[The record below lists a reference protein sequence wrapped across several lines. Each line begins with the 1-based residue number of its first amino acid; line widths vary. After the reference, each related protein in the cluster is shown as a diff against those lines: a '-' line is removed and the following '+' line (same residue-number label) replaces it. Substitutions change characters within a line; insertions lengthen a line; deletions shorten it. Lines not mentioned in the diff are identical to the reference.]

1 MFACLVLIT
10 PRLLGAQ
17 NETPKLEPVKESVT
31 VNAAISADA
40 PASISVLNSTTL
52 EAAPGVNI
60 DDRLRQVPGFTLFRR
75 SSSLVANPTTQGVS
89 LRGIGSSGAS
99 RTLLLW
105 DGIPENDPFGG
116 WVYWDRF
123 APSELERIEIYRGA
137 STSVFGD
144 LAMGGVINLF
154 SQPATKRHFQGS
166 YEIGNRDTHELTAGA
181 SNLWQHVA
189 ISGFARAFTTD
200 GWYIV
205 PSTIRGS
212 VDRQAS
218 VEFVAGNARIDLF
231 GAHDRFF
238 TRLDILAESRQNGT
252 VLQTNSTGLG
262 SLASNYSHEWSR
274 DQVSVLGF
282 YTTEQ
287 LHATFSSVA
296 ANRNSER
303 LTYNQ
308 TVPSDG
314 AGGAAYWSHH
324 ESVWNVVAGADA
336 QRVHGVST
344 DEVFPT
350 GLRVG
355 GGTQVEHGVFGQG
368 DLKAGPV
375 KLFAGLRYELG
386 RSNPSFGFVVGHGRI
401 RGRGSVYR
409 SFRSPTLNELYRE
422 FRVGNADTLPNPA
435 LRHENLFGSEVGI
448 DFVGES
454 THGSVTVFR
463 NALDNLVTSVTLSS
477 TPAGIVRQRR
487 NAASALSRGVE
498 ADVRHAWRDF
508 QGEISYL
515 YVDSQLVTG
524 PWLAQV
530 PRHQGSAEVMY
541 QHHGTLASLQVRSY
555 SYQFDDDLNKFRLPG
570 FASVQLGFDQRLTK
584 ALTALASIENVLD
597 RQYYVGFTP
606 TPTIGEPRLFRVGLR
621 WSK

>member
-1 MFACLVLIT
+1 MV
-10 PRLLGAQ
+10 
-17 NETPKLEPVKESVT
+17 
-31 VNAAISADA
+31 
-40 PASISVLNSTTL
+40 NSTRLDET
-52 EAAPGVNI
+52 PGVNI
-60 DDRLRQVPGFTLFRR
+60 DDRLRDVPGFTLFRR

-123 APSELERIEIYRGA
+123 APQQIDSIEVSRGA

-144 LAMGGVINLF
+144 LAMGGVINIF
-154 SQPATKRHFQGS
+154 SQPAARRHIQAS
-166 YEIGNRDTHELTAGA
+166 YEIGNRNTHELTAGA
-181 SNLWQHVA
+181 SNLWRHVA

-200 GWYIV
+200 GYYIV

-218 VEFVAGNARIDLF
+218 VEFIAANARIDLF

-238 TRLDILAESRQNGT
+238 TRVDVLGESRQNGT
-252 VLQTNSTGLG
+252 VLQTNSTSLG
-262 SLASNYSHEWSR
+262 SIASNYSHEWSH
-274 DQVSVLGF
+274 DQLSVLGY

-287 LHATFSSVA
+287 FHATFSSIA

-303 LTYNQ
+303 LTYHQ
-308 TVPSDG
+308 TVPSE
-314 AGGAAYWSHH
+314 AGGGAMYWSHR
-324 ESVWNVVAGADA
+324 ESHWHVVGGGDA
-336 QRVHGVST
+336 QRVDGTST
-344 DEVFPT
+344 DHLFPT

-368 DLKAGPV
+368 DFKAGPAR
-375 KLFAGLRYELG
+375 LFAGYRQELG
-386 RSNPSFGFVVGHGRI
+386 RANPSAGLVFGHGRI
-401 RGRGSVYR
+401 RARGSVYR

-422 FRVGNADTLPNPA
+422 FRVGNTDTLPNPN
-435 LRHENLFGSEVGI
+435 LRPETLFGSEVGL

-454 THGSVTVFR
+454 THASVTVFR

-477 TPAGIVRQRR
+477 TPTAITRQRQ

-498 ADVRHAWRDF
+498 ADVQHAWHDLHGR
-508 QGEISYL
+508 ISYL

-524 PWLAQV
+524 PFLPQV
-530 PRHQGSAEVMY
+530 PRHQGSADLIY
-541 QHHGTLASLQVRSY
+541 QRHGTLASIGVRSY
-555 SYQFDDDLNKFRLPG
+555 SYQFDDDLNQFRLPG
-570 FASVQLGFDQRLTK
+570 FASVQLRVDQRLTNT
-584 ALTALASIENVLD
+584 LTALAAIENVLD